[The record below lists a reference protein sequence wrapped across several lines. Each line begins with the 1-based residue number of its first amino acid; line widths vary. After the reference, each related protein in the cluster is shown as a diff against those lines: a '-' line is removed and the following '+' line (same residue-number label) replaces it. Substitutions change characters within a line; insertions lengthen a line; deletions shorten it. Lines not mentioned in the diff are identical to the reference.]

1 MLIIRHRRHDL
12 AETCDDA
19 AVDGAEIDIRIF
31 NGELIVEHDPFRNGP
46 KLADWLA
53 RFEGGF
59 LIANVKEEGLE
70 PHLVPML
77 AGTSV
82 EDYFILDESLPFIIK
97 HCKAGN
103 PNFGIRV
110 SKWEPAFAAIKIIQ
124 QVNPS
129 PSWIWMDTFEA
140 QLPVDRE
147 ELKDLVA
154 VGAKVCLV
162 SPELHP
168 DHEAKFPT
176 DAFMK
181 SVDTVGIENFH
192 AVCTKQ
198 PTFWSDFRK

>member
-1 MLIIRHRRHDL
+1 M
-12 AETCDDA
+12 
-19 AVDGAEIDIRIF
+19 
-31 NGELIVEHDPFRNGP
+31 
-46 KLADWLA
+46 
-53 RFEGGF
+53 
-59 LIANVKEEGLE
+59 
-70 PHLVPML
+70 PML

-82 EDYFILDESLPFIIK
+82 EDYFILDESLPFILTLQSWQPK
-97 HCKAGN
+97 
-103 PNFGIRV
+103 FGIRF
-110 SKWEPAFAAIKIIQ
+110 EMGAAAAIKIIQ